1 MLYMLPAILDL
12 LVLLVMEKKLNSELY
27 MAFFKLKIHVTP
39 DIGQINILIKLIT
52 KRYSLLCE

>member
-1 MLYMLPAILDL
+1 MLPAILDL

-27 MAFFKLKIHVTP
+27 MAFVKLKIHVTP